1 MNLLAG
7 TNSDVGWELPECLDA
22 TAPGPPISFRWWHIR
37 LCGRTN
43 RCTIES
49 RGIATATCGFTPRV
63 GALLHS
69 ETTDS
74 SRIGVRRAEGLHMR
88 SKFKRIL
95 AVIGLTGL
103 LAAPAGAAWAE
114 DPVTIPS
121 GTNIVDNASVLGG
134 RKAEVQEAITKL
146 LEDHKY
152 NLYVVTVDSFT
163 NPTDPAAWAQ
173 EVATNKGMG
182 RADAILAIAEEG
194 KFYFALNSTSSI
206 KSKQSAISQN
216 AVTANLAGG
225 KKDYA
230 QAAIDTAAA
239 IGDAAGGGSG
249 NVPSENGAGT
259 AILVGTGVLAAGGA
273 GAYLYLRNKRKKAGQ
288 ASSASYGP
296 QGAELDPLAS
306 LSVEE
311 LRRKSGSLLIEADD
325 AIKSSEQ
332 ELMFAQAQYGDSAVG
347 NFTKALEEAKGHMS
361 ESFKLQQQLDDHIPD
376 TEEQQ
381 RSWLGEI
388 IRRSEAALASLQEQK
403 ADFDSLREL
412 EKNAPQALAT
422 VKAGAREA
430 DAKIANAEQSLTTL
444 RSKYADSA
452 LVQVADNITQ
462 AKERLAF
469 VQNATATAEQ
479 KLAEGEASLAAV
491 AVRASEE
498 SLHQT
503 NVLLDAISKVSTSLD
518 EARNGLEAA
527 VVDTSQDLAQARAMI
542 QSGAHPELAGP
553 VAGVESA
560 LGQVKAEIQG
570 GKIDPIATLQR
581 VETAHQALDQA
592 LTGIRDQQE
601 QARRAQASLQQ
612 TIMSAQAQIS
622 ATSDYITA
630 RRGGVGTEA
639 RTRLAESQRNLDYAL
654 SISRND
660 PVTALTY
667 AQQAH
672 ALAAQAAHLAQA
684 DVDNF
689 GGYANQGYGG
699 GGMFGGGG
707 GGGLGGAILGGILI
721 NSILNGGSGGG
732 WGGGHSDGGGWG
744 GDGGGGGDFGGGDF
758 GGGDSGSF

>member
-1 MNLLAG
+1 
-7 TNSDVGWELPECLDA
+7 
-22 TAPGPPISFRWWHIR
+22 
-37 LCGRTN
+37 
-43 RCTIES
+43 
-49 RGIATATCGFTPRV
+49 
-63 GALLHS
+63 
-69 ETTDS
+69 
-74 SRIGVRRAEGLHMR
+74 MR

-103 LAAPAGAAWAE
+103 LAVPAGAAWAE
-114 DPVTIPS
+114 DPVTLDPAS
-121 GTNIVDNASVLGG
+121 KVVDKAGVLGG
-134 RKAEVQEAITKL
+134 KQSEVEDAIKKL
-146 LEDHKY
+146 GTDHQM
-152 NLYVVTVDSFT
+152 NLYVVYVKTFT
-163 NPTDPAAWAQ
+163 NPDVPSEWAA
-173 EVATNKGMG
+173 EVASTAKLSKNSML
-182 RADAILAIAEEG
+182 LAVATDSR
-194 KFYFALNSTSSI
+194 KYQL
-206 KSKQSAISQN
+206 SKPDNSAISDAKRDTIIKS
-216 AVTANLAGG
+216 AVDPQLRAGEW
-225 KKDYA
+225 A

-239 IGDAAGGGSG
+239 VGDAAGGGSG
-249 NVPSENGAGT
+249 NVPSGGAG
-259 AILVGTGVLAAGGA
+259 AAVLVGTGVVAAGGV
-273 GAYLYLRNKRKKAGQ
+273 GAYLYFRNKRKKAAQ

-296 QGAELDPLAS
+296 QGVELDPLAS
-306 LSVEE
+306 LSIEE
-311 LRRKSGSLLIEADD
+311 LRRKSGSLIIEADD

-332 ELMFAQAQYGDSAVG
+332 ELGFAEAQYGDAAVG
-347 NFTKALEEAKGHMS
+347 NFTKALAEAKAHMS

-388 IRRSEAALASLQEQK
+388 IRRSEAALGSLQEQK

-412 EKNAPQALAT
+412 EKNAPQALAAIS
-422 VKAGAREA
+422 AGAQEA
-430 DAKIANAEQSLTTL
+430 DAKIASAEQSLTAL
-444 RSKYADSA
+444 RAKYANSA

-469 VQNATATAEQ
+469 VQNATATAQE
-479 KLAEGEASLAAV
+479 KLTEGEGSLAAV

-503 NVLLDAISKVSTSLD
+503 NVLLDAIAKVSTSLD

-527 VVDTSQDLAQARAMI
+527 VAETSQDLAQAKAMI
-542 QSGAHPELAGP
+542 QSGEHPELAGP
-553 VAGVESA
+553 VAGVEAA

-581 VETAHQALDQA
+581 VETAHQALDQS
-592 LTGIRDQQE
+592 LTGIRNQQD

-672 ALAAQAAHLAQA
+672 ALAAQAAQLAQA

-689 GGYANQGYGG
+689 GGYADQGFGG
-699 GGMFGGGG
+699 GGMFGGRGGG

-744 GDGGGGGDFGGGDF
+744 GDSGGGDMGGGWGGDSGGGGDF
-758 GGGDSGSF
+758 

>member
-1 MNLLAG
+1 
-7 TNSDVGWELPECLDA
+7 
-22 TAPGPPISFRWWHIR
+22 
-37 LCGRTN
+37 
-43 RCTIES
+43 
-49 RGIATATCGFTPRV
+49 
-63 GALLHS
+63 
-69 ETTDS
+69 
-74 SRIGVRRAEGLHMR
+74 MR

-103 LAAPAGAAWAE
+103 LAVPAGAAWAE
-114 DPVTIPS
+114 DPVTIPP
-121 GTNIVDNASVLGG
+121 GTNIVDNAKVLGG
-134 RKAEVQEAITKL
+134 RSGEVQEAIQKL
-146 LEDHKY
+146 LKDHKY
-152 NLYVVTVDSFT
+152 NLYVVTVDTFT
-163 NPTDPAAWAQ
+163 NPTVPADWAAA
-173 EVATNKGMG
+173 VATNKGMG
-182 RADAILAIAEEG
+182 RSDAVLAIAKDDG
-194 KFYFALNSTSSI
+194 KFSFVLNSASPI
-206 KSKQSAISQN
+206 KSKQGAISQN

-225 KKDYA
+225 KRDFA
-230 QAAIDTAAA
+230 QAAIDTAGA

-249 NVPSENGAGT
+249 NVPSGDGAG
-259 AILVGTGVLAAGGA
+259 AAVLVGTGIAVAGGA
-273 GAYLYLRNKRKKAGQ
+273 GAYLYFRNKRKKAAL

-306 LSVEE
+306 LSIEE
-311 LRRKSGSLLIEADD
+311 LRRKSGSLIIEADD

-332 ELMFAQAQYGDSAVG
+332 ELGFAEAQYGDAAVG
-347 NFTKALEEAKGHMS
+347 NFTKALAEAKAHMS

-388 IRRSEAALASLQEQK
+388 IRRSEAALGSLQEQK

-412 EKNAPQALAT
+412 EKNAPQALAAIS
-422 VKAGAREA
+422 AGAHEA
-430 DAKIANAEQSLTTL
+430 DAKIASAEQSLTAL
-444 RSKYADSA
+444 RAKYADSA

-469 VQNATATAEQ
+469 VQNATATAQE
-479 KLAEGEASLAAV
+479 KLTAGEGSLAAV

-503 NVLLDAISKVSTSLD
+503 NVLLDAIAKVSTSLD

-527 VVDTSQDLAQARAMI
+527 VVETSQDLAQAKAMI
-542 QSGAHPELAGP
+542 QSGEHPELAGP
-553 VAGVESA
+553 VAGVEAA

-581 VETAHQALDQA
+581 VETAHQALDQS
-592 LTGIRDQQE
+592 LTGIRNQQD

-672 ALAAQAAHLAQA
+672 ALAAQAAQLAQA

-689 GGYANQGYGG
+689 GGYANQGFGG
-699 GGMFGGGG
+699 GGMFGGRGGG

-744 GDGGGGGDFGGGDF
+744 GDSGGGDFGGGDF

>member
-1 MNLLAG
+1 
-7 TNSDVGWELPECLDA
+7 
-22 TAPGPPISFRWWHIR
+22 
-37 LCGRTN
+37 
-43 RCTIES
+43 
-49 RGIATATCGFTPRV
+49 
-63 GALLHS
+63 
-69 ETTDS
+69 
-74 SRIGVRRAEGLHMR
+74 MR

-103 LAAPAGAAWAE
+103 LAVPVGAAWAE
-114 DPVTIPS
+114 PPVTIPS
-121 GTNIVDNASVLGG
+121 GTNIVDDAKVLGG
-134 RKAEVQEAITKL
+134 REGEVKEAVQKL
-146 LEDHKY
+146 LKDHKY
-152 NLYVVTVDSFT
+152 NLYVVTVSSFE
-163 NPTDPAAWAQ
+163 NPSAPAEWGEA
-173 EVATNKGMG
+173 VAKQKSMG
-182 RADAILAIAEEG
+182 KADVLLAISTAG
-194 KFYFALNSTSSI
+194 QFYFATNSASDI
-206 KSKQSAISQN
+206 RSKQSNISQN

-249 NVPSENGAGT
+249 NVPSANGAGT
-259 AILVGTGVLAAGGA
+259 AVLVGTGVVAAGGA
-273 GAYLYLRNKRKKAGQ
+273 GAYLYFRNRRKKAAQ

-311 LRRKSGSLLIEADD
+311 LRRKSGSLIIEADD

-332 ELMFAQAQYGDSAVG
+332 ELGFAQAQYGDSAIG
-347 NFTKALEEAKGHMS
+347 NFTKALAESKAHMS

-412 EKNAPQALAT
+412 EKKAPQALAA
-422 VKAGAREA
+422 VSARAQEA
-430 DAKIANAEQSLTTL
+430 EAKITSAEQSLTAL
-444 RSKYADSA
+444 RAKYADSA

-469 VQNATATAEQ
+469 VQNAKATAQE
-479 KLAEGEASLAAV
+479 KLSAGESSLAAV

-503 NVLLDAISKVSTSLD
+503 NVLLDAITKVSSNLD
-518 EARNGLEAA
+518 GARNGLEAA
-527 VVDTSQDLAQARAMI
+527 VVETSQDLAQAKAMI

-553 VAGVESA
+553 VAGVEAA
-560 LGQVKAEIQG
+560 LAQVKAEIQG
-570 GKIDPIATLQR
+570 GRIDPIATLDR
-581 VETAHQALDQA
+581 VETAHQALDRA

-612 TIMSAQAQIS
+612 TIMAAQAQIS

-672 ALAAQAAHLAQA
+672 ALAAQAAQLAQA

-721 NSILNGGSGGG
+721 NSILNGGGGG

-744 GDGGGGGDFGGGDF
+744 GGDSGGGDFGGGDFGGGDF

>member
-1 MNLLAG
+1 
-7 TNSDVGWELPECLDA
+7 
-22 TAPGPPISFRWWHIR
+22 
-37 LCGRTN
+37 
-43 RCTIES
+43 
-49 RGIATATCGFTPRV
+49 
-63 GALLHS
+63 
-69 ETTDS
+69 
-74 SRIGVRRAEGLHMR
+74 MR
-88 SKFKRIL
+88 SNFKRLL
-95 AVIGLTGL
+95 AVIGLAGL
-103 LAAPAGAAWAE
+103 LAVPATSAWA
-114 DPVTIPS
+114 DAPVTIPS
-121 GTNIVDNASVLGG
+121 GTNIVDNANVLGG
-134 RKAEVQEAITKL
+134 RKAEVQDAIQKL
-146 LEDHKY
+146 LKDHKY

-163 NPTDPAAWAQ
+163 TPADPAAWAQ
-173 EVATNKGMG
+173 EVATKKSMG

-194 KFYFALNSTSSI
+194 KFSFILNSASPI
-206 KSKQSAISQN
+206 KSKQSNISQN

-249 NVPSENGAGT
+249 TVSSGDGAG
-259 AILVGTGVLAAGGA
+259 AAVLVGTGVVVAGGA
-273 GAYLYLRNKRKKAGQ
+273 GAYLYFRNRRKKAAL

-306 LSVEE
+306 LSVDE
-311 LRRKSGSLLIEADD
+311 LRKKSGSLLIEADN
-325 AIKSSEQ
+325 AINSSEQ
-332 ELMFAQAQYGDSAVG
+332 ELGFAQAQYGDAAVG
-347 NFTKALEEAKGHMS
+347 NFTKALQEAKGHMS

-412 EKNAPQALAT
+412 EKNAPQALAA
-422 VKAGAREA
+422 VNAGAQEA
-430 DAKIANAEQSLTTL
+430 DARIATAEQTLTTL
-444 RSKYADSA
+444 RAKYADSA
-452 LVQVADNITQ
+452 LVQVSDNIGQ

-469 VQNATATAEQ
+469 VQNATSTAQ
-479 KLAEGEASLAAV
+479 DKLAAEESSLAAV
-491 AVRASEE
+491 AVRAAEE

-503 NVLLDAISKVSTSLD
+503 KVLIDAITKVSGSLD
-518 EARNGLEAA
+518 EARNSLEAA
-527 VVDTSQDLAQARAMI
+527 VVDTSQDLAQAKAMI

-553 VAGVESA
+553 VAGVEAA
-560 LGQVKAEIQG
+560 LAQVKAEIQG
-570 GKIDPIATLQR
+570 GKIDPIATLER
-581 VETAHQALDQA
+581 VETAHQSLDQS

-639 RTRLAESQRNLDYAL
+639 RTRLAEAQRNLDYAL

-672 ALAAQAAHLAQA
+672 ALAAQAAQLAQG
-684 DVDNF
+684 DVDSF
-689 GGYANQGYGG
+689 GYANQGYGR

-744 GDGGGGGDFGGGDF
+744 GDGGGFGGDSGGGDWGGDFGGGGDF
-758 GGGDSGSF
+758 

>member
-1 MNLLAG
+1 
-7 TNSDVGWELPECLDA
+7 
-22 TAPGPPISFRWWHIR
+22 
-37 LCGRTN
+37 
-43 RCTIES
+43 
-49 RGIATATCGFTPRV
+49 
-63 GALLHS
+63 
-69 ETTDS
+69 
-74 SRIGVRRAEGLHMR
+74 MR
-88 SKFKRIL
+88 SMLKRVL
-95 AVIGLTGL
+95 AVIGLTGM
-103 LAAPAGAAWAE
+103 LAVPAAAAWAD

-121 GTNIVDNASVLGG
+121 GQNIVDDANVLGS
-134 RKAEVQEAITKL
+134 RKGEVEDSIQKL
-146 LEDHKY
+146 LKDHKY
-152 NLYVVTVDSFT
+152 NLYVVTVKSFE
-163 NPTDPAAWAQ
+163 NPTDGKSWGQA
-173 EVATNKGMG
+173 VATKKGMG
-182 RADAILAIAEEG
+182 RADVLLAISTDG
-194 KFYFALNSTSSI
+194 HYYFAPNTASSI
-206 KSKQSAISQN
+206 ASKTGNITQN
-216 AVTANLAGG
+216 AIAANLGGG
-225 KKDYA
+225 KRDFA

-249 NVPSENGAGT
+249 TVPSGAG
-259 AILVGTGVLAAGGA
+259 AGAAVLVGAGVVAAGGA
-273 GAYLYLRNKRKKAGQ
+273 GTYLYLRNRRKKAGQ

-296 QGAELDPLAS
+296 QGAELDPLAGMS
-306 LSVEE
+306 IED

-332 ELMFAQAQYGDSAVG
+332 ELGFAEAQYGEAAVG
-347 NFTKALEEAKGHMS
+347 NFTKALQEAKAHMS

-412 EKNAPQALAT
+412 EKNAPQALAA
-422 VKAGAREA
+422 VDAGAAEA
-430 DAKIANAEQSLTTL
+430 DAKIARAEQTL
-444 RSKYADSA
+444 AELRGKYADSA
-452 LVQVADNITQ
+452 LAQISDNILQ
-462 AKERLAF
+462 AKERLTF
-469 VQNATATAEQ
+469 VQNASATARE
-479 KLAEGEASLAAV
+479 KLASGESSLAAV

-503 NVLLDAISKVSTSLD
+503 NVLLDAISKVAGNLNSARQGLD
-518 EARNGLEAA
+518 SA

-542 QSGAHPELAGP
+542 QSGAHPELEGP
-553 VAGVESA
+553 VAGVEAA
-560 LGQVKAEIQG
+560 LARVKSEIQS
-570 GKIDPIATLQR
+570 GKIDPIATLER
-581 VETAHQALDQA
+581 VESAHQTLDQA
-592 LTGIRDQQE
+592 LGGIRDQQE

-639 RTRLAESQRNLDYAL
+639 RTRLAEAQRNLDYAL

-672 ALAAQAAHLAQA
+672 ALAAQAAQLAQS
-684 DVDNF
+684 DVDSF
-689 GGYANQGYGG
+689 GYANQGYGQG
-699 GGMFGGGG
+699 YGRGGMFGGGGG

-744 GDGGGGGDFGGGDF
+744 GDGGGDFGGGDFGGGDF

>member
-1 MNLLAG
+1 
-7 TNSDVGWELPECLDA
+7 
-22 TAPGPPISFRWWHIR
+22 
-37 LCGRTN
+37 
-43 RCTIES
+43 
-49 RGIATATCGFTPRV
+49 
-63 GALLHS
+63 
-69 ETTDS
+69 
-74 SRIGVRRAEGLHMR
+74 MR

-103 LAAPAGAAWAE
+103 LAVPAAAAWAE

-121 GTNIVDNASVLGG
+121 GTNIVDNADVLGS
-134 RKAEVQEAITKL
+134 RKGEVQEAVQKL
-146 LEDHKY
+146 LKNDKY
-152 NLYVVTVDSFT
+152 NLYVVTVDTFT
-163 NPTDPAAWAQ
+163 NPTVPADWAAA
-173 EVATNKGMG
+173 VATKKGMG
-182 RADAILAIAEEG
+182 RSDAILAIAKDDG
-194 KFYFALNSTSSI
+194 KFSFVLNSASPI
-206 KSKQSAISQN
+206 KSKQGAISQN

-225 KKDYA
+225 NPDFA

-239 IGDAAGGGSG
+239 IGDAARGGSG
-249 NVPSENGAGT
+249 NVPSGDGAG
-259 AILVGTGVLAAGGA
+259 AAVLVGTGVVAAGGA
-273 GAYLYLRNKRKKAGQ
+273 GAYLYFRNKRKKAAAQ

-296 QGAELDPLAS
+296 QGAEVDPLAS

-347 NFTKALEEAKGHMS
+347 NFTKALEEAKGHMT

-381 RSWLGEI
+381 RTWLGEI

-412 EKNAPQALAT
+412 EKNAPRALAA
-422 VKAGAREA
+422 VNAGALEA
-430 DAKIANAEQSLTTL
+430 DSKIASAEQSLTAL
-444 RSKYADSA
+444 RAKYAESA
-452 LVQVADNITQ
+452 LAQVSDNILQ

-469 VQNATATAEQ
+469 VQNASATAEQ
-479 KLAEGEASLAAV
+479 KLAEGEGSLAAV
-491 AVRASEE
+491 AVRAAEE

-503 NVLLDAISKVSTSLD
+503 NVLIDAIAKVSSSLD
-518 EARNGLEAA
+518 EARSGLEAA
-527 VVDTSQDLAQARAMI
+527 VVDTSQDLAQAKAMI

-553 VAGVESA
+553 VAAVEAA
-560 LGQVKAEIQG
+560 LAQVKSEIQG

-581 VETAHQALDQA
+581 VETAHQSLDQS
-592 LTGIRDQQE
+592 LSGIRDQQE

-654 SISRND
+654 SIARTD

-672 ALAAQAAHLAQA
+672 ALAAQAAQLAQA
-684 DVDNF
+684 DVDHF
-689 GGYANQGYGG
+689 DGYANQGYGR

-721 NSILNGGSGGG
+721 NSILNGGGGGG

-744 GDGGGGGDFGGGDF
+744 GGDFGGGDFGGGDF

>member
-1 MNLLAG
+1 
-7 TNSDVGWELPECLDA
+7 
-22 TAPGPPISFRWWHIR
+22 
-37 LCGRTN
+37 
-43 RCTIES
+43 
-49 RGIATATCGFTPRV
+49 
-63 GALLHS
+63 
-69 ETTDS
+69 
-74 SRIGVRRAEGLHMR
+74 MR

-95 AVIGLTGL
+95 AVIGLAGL
-103 LAAPAGAAWAE
+103 LAVPAGAAWAE

-121 GTNIVDNASVLGG
+121 GTNIVDNANVLGS
-134 RKAEVQEAITKL
+134 RKGEVQDAIQKL
-146 LEDHKY
+146 LKDHKY
-152 NLYVVTVDSFT
+152 NLYVVTVKSFD
-163 NPTDPAAWAQ
+163 NPSDPTAWSQ
-173 EVATNKGMG
+173 VVAKTKGMG
-182 RADAILAIAEEG
+182 KADVILAIATDQG
-194 KFYFALNSTSSI
+194 KYYFSPNSA
-206 KSKQSAISQN
+206 SAIYSKRSNITQN
-216 AVTANLAGG
+216 AVVANLAGG

-230 QAAIDTAAA
+230 QAAIDTASAV
-239 IGDAAGGGSG
+239 GDAAGGGSG
-249 NVPSENGAGT
+249 NVSSGNGAG
-259 AILVGTGVLAAGGA
+259 AGLLVGAGVVVAGG
-273 GAYLYLRNKRKKAGQ
+273 GAYLYFRNRRKKAAGQ
-288 ASSASYGP
+288 VASSGSYGP

-332 ELMFAQAQYGDSAVG
+332 ELGFAQAQYGDSAVG
-347 NFTKALEEAKGHMS
+347 NFTKALAEAKAHMT

-381 RSWLGEI
+381 RTWLGEI
-388 IRRSEAALASLQEQK
+388 IRRSEAALESLQEQK

-412 EKNAPQALAT
+412 EKNAPQALAA
-422 VKAGAREA
+422 VNAGAREA
-430 DAKIANAEQSLTTL
+430 DGKISSAEQSLQEM

-452 LVQVADNITQ
+452 LAQVSDNIVQ

-469 VQNATATAEQ
+469 VQNASETAQQ
-479 KLAEGEASLAAV
+479 KLGSGEGSLAAV
-491 AVRASEE
+491 AVRAAEE

-503 NVLLDAISKVSTSLD
+503 NVLLDAISKVATNLD

-527 VVDTSQDLAQARAMI
+527 VVDTSQDLAQAKAMI
-542 QSGAHPELAGP
+542 QSGTHAELAGP
-553 VAGVESA
+553 VAAVEAA
-560 LGQVKAEIQG
+560 LAQVKTEIQG
-570 GKIDPIATLQR
+570 GRIDPIATLQR
-581 VETAHQALDQA
+581 VETAHQSLDQA

-654 SISRND
+654 SIARTD

-672 ALAAQAAHLAQA
+672 ALAAQAAQLAQA
-684 DVDNF
+684 DVDHF
-689 GGYANQGYGG
+689 DGYANQGFGR

-721 NSILNGGSGGG
+721 NSILNGGHGG
-732 WGGGHSDGGGWG
+732 WGGGGGWGDGGGGGGWG
-744 GDGGGGGDFGGGDF
+744 GDSGGFGGGGDFGGGDF

>member
-1 MNLLAG
+1 
-7 TNSDVGWELPECLDA
+7 
-22 TAPGPPISFRWWHIR
+22 
-37 LCGRTN
+37 
-43 RCTIES
+43 
-49 RGIATATCGFTPRV
+49 
-63 GALLHS
+63 
-69 ETTDS
+69 
-74 SRIGVRRAEGLHMR
+74 MR
-88 SKFKRIL
+88 SKFKRIF
-95 AVIGLTGL
+95 AVIGLTAF
-103 LAAPAGAAWAE
+103 LAMPAGAAWAE
-114 DPVTIPS
+114 DPVSIPS
-121 GTNIVDNASVLGG
+121 GQNIVDNADVLGG
-134 RKAEVQEAITKL
+134 REGEVQEAIQKL
-146 LEDHKY
+146 LKDDKY
-152 NLYVVTVDSFT
+152 NLYVVTVDRFT
-163 NPTDPAAWAQ
+163 NPTVPADWAAA
-173 EVATNKGMG
+173 VATQKGMG
-182 RADAILAIAEEG
+182 RSDAILAIAKDDG
-194 KFYFALNSTSSI
+194 KFSFVLNSASPI
-206 KSKQSAISQN
+206 KSKQGAISQN

-225 KKDYA
+225 SPDFA

-239 IGDAAGGGSG
+239 IGDAASGGSG
-249 NVPSENGAGT
+249 DVPSDAGAG
-259 AILVGTGVLAAGGA
+259 AAVLVGTGVVAAGGA
-273 GAYLYLRNKRKKAGQ
+273 GAYLYFRNKRKKAAGQ
-288 ASSASYGP
+288 AANAGYGP

-306 LSVEE
+306 LSIEE
-311 LRRKSGSLLIEADD
+311 LRRKGGSLLIEADD

-347 NFTKALEEAKGHMS
+347 NFTKALNEAKAHLS

-381 RSWLGEI
+381 RTWLGEI

-412 EKNAPQALAT
+412 EKNAPQALAA
-422 VKAGAREA
+422 VNAGAREA
-430 DAKIANAEQSLTTL
+430 DSKISIAEESLTSL
-444 RSKYADSA
+444 RSKYAESA
-452 LVQVADNITQ
+452 LTQVSDNILQ

-469 VQNATATAEQ
+469 VQNATATAQQ
-479 KLAEGEASLAAV
+479 KLAEGEGSLAAV
-491 AVRASEE
+491 AVRAAEE

-503 NVLLDAISKVSTSLD
+503 NVLLDAIAKVSSNLD
-518 EARNGLEAA
+518 EARSSLESA

-553 VAGVESA
+553 VAGVENA
-560 LGQVKAEIQG
+560 LAQVKAEIQG

-581 VETAHQALDQA
+581 VETAHQSLDQA

-601 QARRAQASLQQ
+601 QSRRAQASLQQ

-654 SISRND
+654 SIARTD

-672 ALAAQAAHLAQA
+672 ALAAQAAQLAQS
-684 DVDNF
+684 DVDHF
-689 GGYANQGYGG
+689 GGYANQGYGR

-721 NSILNGGSGGG
+721 NSILNGGGGAG

-744 GDGGGGGDFGGGDF
+744 GGDFGGGDM
-758 GGGDSGSF
+758 GGWGGDSGGGGDF

>member
-1 MNLLAG
+1 
-7 TNSDVGWELPECLDA
+7 
-22 TAPGPPISFRWWHIR
+22 
-37 LCGRTN
+37 
-43 RCTIES
+43 
-49 RGIATATCGFTPRV
+49 
-63 GALLHS
+63 
-69 ETTDS
+69 
-74 SRIGVRRAEGLHMR
+74 MR
-88 SKFKRIL
+88 SKFIRTL
-95 AVIGLTGL
+95 AVIGLAGL
-103 LAAPAGAAWAE
+103 FSVPAGAAWAE
-114 DPVTIPS
+114 DPVTIPP
-121 GTNIVDNASVLGG
+121 GTNVVDKANVLGSREG
-134 RKAEVQEAITKL
+134 EVKEAISKL
-146 LEDHKY
+146 LEDEKY
-152 NLYVVTVDSFT
+152 NLYVVTVNTFT
-163 NPTDPAAWAQ
+163 NPTVPAEWA
-173 EVATNKGMG
+173 EAVAINKGMG
-182 RADAILAIAEEG
+182 RSDAILAIAKDDG
-194 KFYFALNSTSSI
+194 KFSFVLNSASPI
-206 KSKQSAISQN
+206 KSKQGAISQN

-225 KKDYA
+225 NPDFA

-239 IGDAAGGGSG
+239 IGDAASGGSG
-249 NVPSENGAGT
+249 NVPSDSGAG
-259 AILVGTGVLAAGGA
+259 AAVLVGAGVVAAGGA
-273 GAYLYLRNKRKKAGQ
+273 GAYLYFRNKRKKAAGQ

-296 QGAELDPLAS
+296 QGEHVDPLAS
-306 LSVEE
+306 LSIEE

-332 ELMFAQAQYGDSAVG
+332 ELMFAQAQYGDAAVG
-347 NFTKALEEAKGHMS
+347 NFTKALDEAKGHMS

-381 RSWLGEI
+381 RTWYGEI

-422 VKAGAREA
+422 VNAGAREA
-430 DAKIANAEQSLTTL
+430 DAKIASAEQSLAGL
-444 RSKYADSA
+444 REKYAESA
-452 LVQVADNITQ
+452 LTQVSDNILQ

-479 KLAEGEASLAAV
+479 KLGEGEGSLAAV
-491 AVRASEE
+491 AVRAAEE

-503 NVLLDAISKVSTSLD
+503 KVLLDAISKVSSSLD
-518 EARNGLEAA
+518 EARNRLEAA

-553 VAGVESA
+553 VAGVEAA
-560 LGQVKAEIQG
+560 LAQVKSEIQG

-581 VETAHQALDQA
+581 VEAAHQSLDQA

-601 QARRAQASLQQ
+601 QSRRAQASLQQ

-639 RTRLAESQRNLDYAL
+639 RTRLAEAQRNLDYAL
-654 SISRND
+654 SISRTD

-672 ALAAQAAHLAQA
+672 ALAAQAAQLAQA
-684 DVDNF
+684 DVDHF
-689 GGYANQGYGG
+689 GGYANQGYGR

-721 NSILNGGSGGG
+721 NSILNGGGHAG

-744 GDGGGGGDFGGGDF
+744 GGDFGGGDFGGGDF

>member
-1 MNLLAG
+1 
-7 TNSDVGWELPECLDA
+7 
-22 TAPGPPISFRWWHIR
+22 
-37 LCGRTN
+37 
-43 RCTIES
+43 
-49 RGIATATCGFTPRV
+49 
-63 GALLHS
+63 
-69 ETTDS
+69 
-74 SRIGVRRAEGLHMR
+74 MR
-88 SKFKRIL
+88 SKFKRIF
-95 AVIGLTGL
+95 AVIGLTAF
-103 LAAPAGAAWAE
+103 LAMPAGAAWAE
-114 DPVTIPS
+114 DPVSIPS
-121 GTNIVDNASVLGG
+121 GQNIVDNADVLGG
-134 RKAEVQEAITKL
+134 REGEVQEAIQKL
-146 LEDHKY
+146 LKDDKY
-152 NLYVVTVDSFT
+152 NLYVVTVDRFT
-163 NPTDPAAWAQ
+163 NPTVPADWAAA
-173 EVATNKGMG
+173 VATQKGMG
-182 RADAILAIAEEG
+182 RSDAILAIAKDDG
-194 KFYFALNSTSSI
+194 KFSFVLNSASPI
-206 KSKQSAISQN
+206 KSKQGAISQN

-225 KKDYA
+225 SPDFA

-239 IGDAAGGGSG
+239 IGDAASGGSG
-249 NVPSENGAGT
+249 DVPSDAGAG
-259 AILVGTGVLAAGGA
+259 AAVLVGTGVVAAGGA
-273 GAYLYLRNKRKKAGQ
+273 GAYLYFRNKRKKAAGQ
-288 ASSASYGP
+288 AANAGYGP

-306 LSVEE
+306 LSIEE
-311 LRRKSGSLLIEADD
+311 LRRKGGSLLIEADD

-347 NFTKALEEAKGHMS
+347 NFTKALNEAKAHLS

-381 RSWLGEI
+381 RTWLGEI

-412 EKNAPQALAT
+412 EKNAPQALAA
-422 VKAGAREA
+422 VNAGAREA
-430 DAKIANAEQSLTTL
+430 DSKISIAEESLTSL
-444 RSKYADSA
+444 RSKYAESA
-452 LVQVADNITQ
+452 LTQVSDNILQ

-469 VQNATATAEQ
+469 VQNATATAQQ
-479 KLAEGEASLAAV
+479 KLAEGEGSLAAV
-491 AVRASEE
+491 AVRAAEE

-503 NVLLDAISKVSTSLD
+503 NVLLDAIAKVSSNLD
-518 EARNGLEAA
+518 EARSSLESA

-553 VAGVESA
+553 VAGVENA
-560 LGQVKAEIQG
+560 LAQVKAEIQG

-581 VETAHQALDQA
+581 VETAHQSLDQA

-601 QARRAQASLQQ
+601 QSRRAQASLQQ

-654 SISRND
+654 SIARTD

-672 ALAAQAAHLAQA
+672 ALAAQAAQLAQS
-684 DVDNF
+684 DVDHF
-689 GGYANQGYGG
+689 GGYANQGYGR

-721 NSILNGGSGGG
+721 NSILNGGGGAG

-744 GDGGGGGDFGGGDF
+744 GGDFGGGGDMGGWGGDSGGGGDF
-758 GGGDSGSF
+758 

>member
-1 MNLLAG
+1 
-7 TNSDVGWELPECLDA
+7 
-22 TAPGPPISFRWWHIR
+22 
-37 LCGRTN
+37 
-43 RCTIES
+43 
-49 RGIATATCGFTPRV
+49 
-63 GALLHS
+63 
-69 ETTDS
+69 
-74 SRIGVRRAEGLHMR
+74 MR

-95 AVIGLTGL
+95 AVIGLTAF
-103 LAAPAGAAWAE
+103 LAMPAGAAWAE
-114 DPVTIPS
+114 DPVTLDPATKIVDPS
-121 GTNIVDNASVLGG
+121 GVLGSKKG
-134 RKAEVQEAITKL
+134 EVQDAIKKLGADHATVLHVVIVKKFENPADREAWSDAVAEKAKL
-146 LEDHKY
+146 GSNALI
-152 NLYVVTVDSFT
+152 F
-163 NPTDPAAWAQ
+163 A
-173 EVATNKGMG
+173 VATDARQYVLNKGG
-182 RADAILAIAEEG
+182 SKITTAQIE
-194 KFYFALNSTSSI
+194 NI
-206 KSKQSAISQN
+206 KSKAIGPQL
-216 AVTANLAGG
+216 AN
-225 KKDYA
+225 DNYA
-230 QAAIDTAAA
+230 QAAINAAAA

-249 NVPSENGAGT
+249 NVPGDGAG
-259 AILVGTGVLAAGGA
+259 AAVLVGTGIVAAGGA
-273 GAYLYLRNKRKKAGQ
+273 GAYLYFRNKRKKTAAQ

-296 QGAELDPLAS
+296 QGAEVDPLAS
-306 LSVEE
+306 HTIEE

-347 NFTKALEEAKGHMS
+347 NFTKALAEAKAHMT

-381 RSWLGEI
+381 RTWLGEI

-403 ADFDSLREL
+403 TDFDSLREL

-422 VKAGAREA
+422 VNAGAREA
-430 DAKIANAEQSLTTL
+430 DSKIASAEQSLTVL
-444 RSKYADSA
+444 RAKYAESA
-452 LVQVADNITQ
+452 LAQVSDNIQQ

-469 VQNATATAEQ
+469 VQNASATAEQ
-479 KLAEGEASLAAV
+479 KLGEGEGSLAAV
-491 AVRASEE
+491 AVRAAEE

-503 NVLLDAISKVSTSLD
+503 NVLIDAIAKVSSSLD
-518 EARNGLEAA
+518 DARNGLEAA

-553 VAGVESA
+553 VAAVEAA
-560 LGQVKAEIQG
+560 LAQVKAEIQG

-581 VETAHQALDQA
+581 VETAHQSLDQS
-592 LTGIRDQQE
+592 LSGIRDQQE

-654 SISRND
+654 SIARTD

-672 ALAAQAAHLAQA
+672 ALAAQAAQLAQA
-684 DVDNF
+684 DVDHF
-689 GGYANQGYGG
+689 DGYANQGYGR

-721 NSILNGGSGGG
+721 NSILNGGGGAG

-744 GDGGGGGDFGGGDF
+744 GGDFGGGDM
-758 GGGDSGSF
+758 GGWGGDSGGGGDF

>member
-1 MNLLAG
+1 MLK
-7 TNSDVGWELPECLDA
+7 
-22 TAPGPPISFRWWHIR
+22 
-37 LCGRTN
+37 
-43 RCTIES
+43 
-49 RGIATATCGFTPRV
+49 RV
-63 GALLHS
+63 
-69 ETTDS
+69 
-74 SRIGVRRAEGLHMR
+74 
-88 SKFKRIL
+88 F
-95 AVIGLTGL
+95 AVIGLTGM
-103 LAAPAGAAWAE
+103 LALPATAAWAE
-114 DPVTIPS
+114 NPVTLDPVS
-121 GTNIVDNASVLGG
+121 KIVDTAG
-134 RKAEVQEAITKL
+134 
-146 LEDHKY
+146 
-152 NLYVVTVDSFT
+152 
-163 NPTDPAAWAQ
+163 
-173 EVATNKGMG
+173 
-182 RADAILAIAEEG
+182 
-194 KFYFALNSTSSI
+194 AL
-206 KSKQSAISQN
+206 
-216 AVTANLAGG
+216 GG
-225 KKDYA
+225 KKADVETAIKKLGTDHAMTLHVVYVKKFENPSDATAWTSQVAEKASLRSNAMVLAVATDGRQYQLSKPRGSKITDAQRDTIVKSAVDPQLRNGDYA

-249 NVPSENGAGT
+249 NVPSGAGAGT
-259 AILVGTGVLAAGGA
+259 AVLVGVGVVAAGGA
-273 GAYLYLRNKRKKAGQ
+273 GTYLYLRNRRKKAAL
-288 ASSASYGP
+288 ASSGSYGP

-332 ELMFAQAQYGDSAVG
+332 ELGFAEAQYGEAAVG
-347 NFTKALEEAKGHMS
+347 NFTKALQEAKAHMS

-381 RSWLGEI
+381 RTWLGEI

-412 EKNAPQALAT
+412 EKNAPQALAA
-422 VKAGAREA
+422 VDSGAAAA
-430 DAKIANAEQSLTTL
+430 DAKITNAERTL
-444 RSKYADSA
+444 AELRGKYAESA

-469 VQNATATAEQ
+469 VQNASSTARE
-479 KLAEGEASLAAV
+479 KLDAGEGSLAAV
-491 AVRASEE
+491 AVRAAEE

-503 NVLLDAISKVSTSLD
+503 NVLLDAISKVSGSLD
-518 EARNGLEAA
+518 EARQGLETA
-527 VVDTSQDLAQARAMI
+527 VVDTSQDLAQAKAII

-553 VAGVESA
+553 VAGVEAA
-560 LGQVKAEIQG
+560 LAQVKAEIQG
-570 GKIDPIATLQR
+570 GRIDPIATLER
-581 VETAHQALDQA
+581 VETAHQSLDRS
-592 LTGIRDQQE
+592 LSGVRDQQE
-601 QARRAQASLQQ
+601 QSRRAQASLQQ

-639 RTRLAESQRNLDYAL
+639 RTRLAEAQRNLDYAL

-672 ALAAQAAHLAQA
+672 ALAAQAAQLAQS

-689 GGYANQGYGG
+689 GGYANQGYGR

-744 GDGGGGGDFGGGDF
+744 GDSGGFGGGDSGGGDWGGDFGGGGDF
-758 GGGDSGSF
+758 

>member
-1 MNLLAG
+1 
-7 TNSDVGWELPECLDA
+7 
-22 TAPGPPISFRWWHIR
+22 
-37 LCGRTN
+37 
-43 RCTIES
+43 
-49 RGIATATCGFTPRV
+49 
-63 GALLHS
+63 
-69 ETTDS
+69 
-74 SRIGVRRAEGLHMR
+74 MR

-103 LAAPAGAAWAE
+103 LAVPAAAAWAE

-121 GTNIVDNASVLGG
+121 GTNIVDDANVLGG
-134 RKAEVQEAITKL
+134 RKAEVQDAIAKL
-146 LEDHKY
+146 LKDHKY
-152 NLYVVTVDSFT
+152 NLYVVTVKSFE
-163 NPTDPAAWAQ
+163 NPTKPEDWGKA
-173 EVATNKGMG
+173 VAEKKSMG
-182 RADAILAIAEEG
+182 KADVLLAISTAG
-194 KFYFALNSTSSI
+194 QFYFATDSSSAI
-206 KSKQSAISQN
+206 RPKQSNISQN

-249 NVPSENGAGT
+249 TVPSENGAGT
-259 AILVGTGVLAAGGA
+259 AILVGTGVVAAGGA
-273 GAYLYLRNKRKKAGQ
+273 GAYLYFRNKRKKAAQ

-332 ELMFAQAQYGDSAVG
+332 ELMFAQAQYGDSAIG
-347 NFTKALEEAKGHMS
+347 NFTKALQEAKGHMS

-422 VKAGAREA
+422 VKAGAQEA

-479 KLAEGEASLAAV
+479 KLADGEASLAAV

-503 NVLLDAISKVSTSLD
+503 NILLDAISKVSTSLD

-560 LGQVKAEIQG
+560 LAQVKAEIQG

-581 VETAHQALDQA
+581 VETAHQSLDQA

-654 SISRND
+654 SISRTD

-672 ALAAQAAHLAQA
+672 ALAAQAAQLAQA
-684 DVDNF
+684 DVDHF

-744 GDGGGGGDFGGGDF
+744 GDGGGFGGGDFGGGDF

>member
-1 MNLLAG
+1 MLK
-7 TNSDVGWELPECLDA
+7 
-22 TAPGPPISFRWWHIR
+22 
-37 LCGRTN
+37 
-43 RCTIES
+43 
-49 RGIATATCGFTPRV
+49 RV
-63 GALLHS
+63 
-69 ETTDS
+69 
-74 SRIGVRRAEGLHMR
+74 
-88 SKFKRIL
+88 F
-95 AVIGLTGL
+95 AVIGLTGM
-103 LAAPAGAAWAE
+103 LALPATAAWAE
-114 DPVTIPS
+114 NPVTLDPVTK
-121 GTNIVDNASVLGG
+121 IVDTAGVLGG
-134 RKAEVQEAITKL
+134 KKADVETAIKKL
-146 LEDHKY
+146 GTDHAMT
-152 NLYVVTVDSFT
+152 LHVVYVKKFE
-163 NPTDPAAWAQ
+163 NPTDRVAWAADVA
-173 EVATNKGMG
+173 ERAKLGPNAMLLTVATDTRQYQLSKPS
-182 RADAILAIAEEG
+182 
-194 KFYFALNSTSSI
+194 NSKITNAQRESVI
-206 KSKQSAISQN
+206 KS
-216 AVTANLAGG
+216 AVDPQLRNG
-225 KKDYA
+225 DYA

-249 NVPSENGAGT
+249 NVPSGDGAGT
-259 AILVGTGVLAAGGA
+259 AVLVGVGVVAAGGA
-273 GAYLYLRNKRKKAGQ
+273 GTYLYLRNRRKKAAQ

-306 LSVEE
+306 LSIEE

-332 ELMFAQAQYGDSAVG
+332 ELGFAEAQYGEAAVG
-347 NFTKALEEAKGHMS
+347 NFTKALQEAKAHMT

-381 RSWLGEI
+381 RTWLGEI

-403 ADFDSLREL
+403 EDFDSLREL
-412 EKNAPQALAT
+412 EKNAPQALAA
-422 VKAGAREA
+422 VDSGAAAA
-430 DAKIANAEQSLTTL
+430 DAKITNAERTL
-444 RSKYADSA
+444 AELRGKYAESA

-469 VQNATATAEQ
+469 VQNASSTARE
-479 KLAEGEASLAAV
+479 KLDAGEGSLAAV
-491 AVRASEE
+491 AVRAAEE

-503 NVLLDAISKVSTSLD
+503 NVLLDAISKVSGSLD
-518 EARNGLEAA
+518 EARKGLEAA
-527 VVDTSQDLAQARAMI
+527 VVDTSQDLAQAKALI

-553 VAGVESA
+553 VAGVEAA
-560 LGQVKAEIQG
+560 LAQVKTEIQG
-570 GKIDPIATLQR
+570 GRIDPIATLER
-581 VETAHQALDQA
+581 VETAHQSLDRS
-592 LTGIRDQQE
+592 LSGIRDQQE

-639 RTRLAESQRNLDYAL
+639 RTRLAEAQRNLDYAL

-672 ALAAQAAHLAQA
+672 ALAAQAAHVAQS

-689 GGYANQGYGG
+689 GGYANQGYGR

-744 GDGGGGGDFGGGDF
+744 GDAGGFGGGDGGGGDWGGDFGGGGDF
-758 GGGDSGSF
+758 

>member
-1 MNLLAG
+1 
-7 TNSDVGWELPECLDA
+7 
-22 TAPGPPISFRWWHIR
+22 
-37 LCGRTN
+37 
-43 RCTIES
+43 
-49 RGIATATCGFTPRV
+49 
-63 GALLHS
+63 
-69 ETTDS
+69 
-74 SRIGVRRAEGLHMR
+74 MR
-88 SKFKRIL
+88 SKFKHIL

-114 DPVTIPS
+114 PPVTLDPVTK
-121 GTNIVDNASVLGG
+121 IVDNAGVLGG
-134 RKAEVQEAITKL
+134 DKGEVEAAIKKLGTDHATVLHFVSVKRFEDPADREAWTDAVAEKAGLGPNAVIFAVATETRQYTLNKGGTKL
-146 LEDHKY
+146 TQQQID
-152 NLYVVTVDSFT
+152 N
-163 NPTDPAAWAQ
+163 
-173 EVATNKGMG
+173 
-182 RADAILAIAEEG
+182 
-194 KFYFALNSTSSI
+194 I
-206 KSKQSAISQN
+206 KSTAIGPPLSN
-216 AVTANLAGG
+216 GN
-225 KKDYA
+225 YA
-230 QAAIDTAAA
+230 QAAINAAEA
-239 IGDAAGGGSG
+239 VGDAAGGGSG
-249 NVPSENGAGT
+249 KLSSGDGAGT
-259 AILVGTGVLAAGGA
+259 AVLVGTGVVAAGGA
-273 GAYLYLRNKRKKAGQ
+273 GAYLYFRNKRKKAAGQ

-296 QGAELDPLAS
+296 QGAAQADPLAA
-306 LSVEE
+306 LSIEE

-347 NFTKALEEAKGHMS
+347 NFTKALDEAKAHMT

-381 RSWLGEI
+381 RTWLGEI

-422 VKAGAREA
+422 VNEGARKA
-430 DAKIANAEQSLTTL
+430 DAKIASAEESLETL
-444 RSKYADSA
+444 RSKYAESA
-452 LVQVADNITQ
+452 LVQVSDNILQ

-469 VQNATATAEQ
+469 VQNATATAQQ
-479 KLAEGEASLAAV
+479 KLGEGEGSLAAV
-491 AVRASEE
+491 AVRAAEE

-503 NVLLDAISKVSTSLD
+503 NVLLDAIAKVSSNLD
-518 EARNGLEAA
+518 EARNSLEAA

-560 LGQVKAEIQG
+560 LAQVKAEIQA

-581 VETAHQALDQA
+581 VETAHQSLDQA

-601 QARRAQASLQQ
+601 QSRRAQASLQQ

-654 SISRND
+654 SISRTD

-672 ALAAQAAHLAQA
+672 ALAAQAAQLAQA
-684 DVDNF
+684 DVDHF
-689 GGYANQGYGG
+689 GGYANQGYGR

-721 NSILNGGSGGG
+721 NSILNGGGHAG

-744 GDGGGGGDFGGGDF
+744 GGDFGGGDF
-758 GGGDSGSF
+758 GGWGGDSGGGGDF

>member
-1 MNLLAG
+1 
-7 TNSDVGWELPECLDA
+7 
-22 TAPGPPISFRWWHIR
+22 
-37 LCGRTN
+37 
-43 RCTIES
+43 
-49 RGIATATCGFTPRV
+49 
-63 GALLHS
+63 
-69 ETTDS
+69 
-74 SRIGVRRAEGLHMR
+74 MR

-95 AVIGLTGL
+95 AVIGLAGL
-103 LAAPAGAAWAE
+103 LAVPAGAAWAE

-121 GTNIVDNASVLGG
+121 GTNIVDDANVLGS
-134 RKAEVQEAITKL
+134 RKGEVQDAVQKL
-146 LEDHKY
+146 LKDHKY
-152 NLYVVTVDSFT
+152 NLYVVTVKSFE
-163 NPTDPAAWAQ
+163 NPGDPAAWSNAVAQ
-173 EVATNKGMG
+173 AKGMG
-182 RADAILAIAEEG
+182 KADVILAIATDQG
-194 KFYFALNSTSSI
+194 KYYFSPNSA
-206 KSKQSAISQN
+206 SAIYSKRSNITQN
-216 AVTANLAGG
+216 AIVANLAGG
-225 KKDYA
+225 KKDFA
-230 QAAIDTAAA
+230 QAAIDTASAV
-239 IGDAAGGGSG
+239 GDAAGGGSG
-249 NVPSENGAGT
+249 NVSSGDGAG
-259 AILVGTGVLAAGGA
+259 AGILVGAGVVVAGG
-273 GAYLYLRNKRKKAGQ
+273 GAYLYYRNRRKKAAAGQ
-288 ASSASYGP
+288 AASSGSYGP

-332 ELMFAQAQYGDSAVG
+332 ELGFAQAQYGDAAVG
-347 NFTKALEEAKGHMS
+347 NFTKALAEAKAHMT

-381 RSWLGEI
+381 RTWLGEI

-412 EKNAPQALAT
+412 EKNAPQALAA
-422 VKAGAREA
+422 VNAGAREA
-430 DAKIANAEQSLTTL
+430 DTKIASAEQSLAGM

-452 LVQVADNITQ
+452 LSQVSDNIVQ

-469 VQNATATAEQ
+469 VQNASQTAQQ
-479 KLAEGEASLAAV
+479 KLGEGEASLAAV
-491 AVRASEE
+491 AVRAAEE

-503 NVLLDAISKVSTSLD
+503 NVLLDAISKVAANLD
-518 EARNGLEAA
+518 EARAGVETA
-527 VVDTSQDLAQARAMI
+527 VVDTSQDLAQAKAMI
-542 QSGAHPELAGP
+542 QSGTHAELAGP
-553 VAGVESA
+553 VAAVEAA
-560 LGQVKAEIQG
+560 LAQVKSEIQG

-581 VETAHQALDQA
+581 VETAHQSLDQA

-654 SISRND
+654 SIARTD

-672 ALAAQAAHLAQA
+672 ALAAQAAQLAQA
-684 DVDNF
+684 DVDHF
-689 GGYANQGYGG
+689 DGYANQGFGR

-721 NSILNGGSGGG
+721 NSILNGGHGG
-732 WGGGHSDGGGWG
+732 WGGGGGGGGGGGW
-744 GDGGGGGDFGGGDF
+744 GDGGGGFGGGDGGFGGGDF

>member
-1 MNLLAG
+1 
-7 TNSDVGWELPECLDA
+7 
-22 TAPGPPISFRWWHIR
+22 
-37 LCGRTN
+37 
-43 RCTIES
+43 
-49 RGIATATCGFTPRV
+49 
-63 GALLHS
+63 
-69 ETTDS
+69 
-74 SRIGVRRAEGLHMR
+74 MR

-95 AVIGLTGL
+95 AVIGLAGL
-103 LAAPAGAAWAE
+103 LAVPAGAAWAE

-121 GTNIVDNASVLGG
+121 GTNIVDNANVLGS
-134 RKAEVQEAITKL
+134 RKGEVQDAIQKL
-146 LEDHKY
+146 LKDHKY
-152 NLYVVTVDSFT
+152 NLYVVTVKSFE
-163 NPTDPAAWAQ
+163 NPSDPAAWSNAVAQ
-173 EVATNKGMG
+173 AKGMG
-182 RADAILAIAEEG
+182 KADVILAIATDQG
-194 KFYFALNSTSSI
+194 KYYFSPNSA
-206 KSKQSAISQN
+206 SAIYSKRSNITQN
-216 AVTANLAGG
+216 AIVANLAGG
-225 KKDYA
+225 KKDFA
-230 QAAIDTAAA
+230 QAAIDTASAV
-239 IGDAAGGGSG
+239 GDAAGGGSG
-249 NVPSENGAGT
+249 NVSSGAG
-259 AILVGTGVLAAGGA
+259 AGAGVLVGAGVVVAGG
-273 GAYLYLRNKRKKAGQ
+273 GAYLYYRNRRKKAAAGQ
-288 ASSASYGP
+288 AASSGSYGP

-332 ELMFAQAQYGDSAVG
+332 ELGFAQAQYGDAAVG
-347 NFTKALEEAKGHMS
+347 NFTKALAEAKAHMT

-381 RSWLGEI
+381 RTWLGEI

-412 EKNAPQALAT
+412 EKNAPQALAA
-422 VKAGAREA
+422 VNAGAREA
-430 DAKIANAEQSLTTL
+430 DAKIASAEQSLAGM

-452 LVQVADNITQ
+452 LSQVADNIVQ

-469 VQNATATAEQ
+469 VQNASQTAQQ
-479 KLAEGEASLAAV
+479 KLGEGEASLAAV
-491 AVRASEE
+491 AVRAAEE

-503 NVLLDAISKVSTSLD
+503 NVLLDAISKVAANLD
-518 EARNGLEAA
+518 EARNGLETA
-527 VVDTSQDLAQARAMI
+527 VVDTSQDLAQAKAMI
-542 QSGAHPELAGP
+542 QSGAHAELAGP
-553 VAGVESA
+553 VAAVEAA
-560 LGQVKAEIQG
+560 LAQVKSEIQG

-581 VETAHQALDQA
+581 VETAHQSLDQA

-654 SISRND
+654 SIARTD

-672 ALAAQAAHLAQA
+672 ALAAQAAQLAQA
-684 DVDNF
+684 DVEHFD
-689 GGYANQGYGG
+689 GYANQGFGR

-721 NSILNGGSGGG
+721 NSILNGGHGG
-732 WGGGHSDGGGWG
+732 WGGGGGWGDGGGG
-744 GDGGGGGDFGGGDF
+744 GGGFGGGDFGGGDF

>member
-1 MNLLAG
+1 
-7 TNSDVGWELPECLDA
+7 
-22 TAPGPPISFRWWHIR
+22 
-37 LCGRTN
+37 
-43 RCTIES
+43 
-49 RGIATATCGFTPRV
+49 
-63 GALLHS
+63 
-69 ETTDS
+69 
-74 SRIGVRRAEGLHMR
+74 MR

-95 AVIGLTGL
+95 AVIGLAGL
-103 LAAPAGAAWAE
+103 LAVPAGAAWAE
-114 DPVTIPS
+114 DPVTIPT
-121 GTNIVDNASVLGG
+121 GTNIVDNANVLGS
-134 RKAEVQEAITKL
+134 RKGEVQDAIQKL
-146 LEDHKY
+146 LKDHKY
-152 NLYVVTVDSFT
+152 NLYVVTVKSFE
-163 NPTDPAAWAQ
+163 NPSDPTAWSQA
-173 EVATNKGMG
+173 VATSKGMG
-182 RADAILAIAEEG
+182 KADVILAIATDQG
-194 KFYFALNSTSSI
+194 KYYFSPNSA
-206 KSKQSAISQN
+206 SAIYSKRSNITQN
-216 AVTANLAGG
+216 AVVANLAGG

-239 IGDAAGGGSG
+239 VGDAAGGGSG
-249 NVPSENGAGT
+249 SVSSG
-259 AILVGTGVLAAGGA
+259 GGA
-273 GAYLYLRNKRKKAGQ
+273 GAGILVGAGVVVAGGGAYLFYRNRRKKAAGQ
-288 ASSASYGP
+288 AASSGSYGP

-332 ELMFAQAQYGDSAVG
+332 ELGFAQAQYGDSAVG
-347 NFTKALEEAKGHMS
+347 NFTKALDEAKAHMT

-381 RSWLGEI
+381 RTWLGEI
-388 IRRSEAALASLQEQK
+388 IRRSEAALESLQEQK

-412 EKNAPQALAT
+412 EKNAPQALAA
-422 VKAGAREA
+422 VNAGAREA
-430 DAKIANAEQSLTTL
+430 DGRISSAENSLQEM

-452 LVQVADNITQ
+452 LAQVSDNIVQ

-469 VQNATATAEQ
+469 VQNASETAQQ
-479 KLAEGEASLAAV
+479 KLGEGEGSLAAV
-491 AVRASEE
+491 AVRAAEE

-503 NVLLDAISKVSTSLD
+503 NVLVEAIAKVAANLDK
-518 EARNGLEAA
+518 ARNGIEAA
-527 VVDTSQDLAQARAMI
+527 VVDTSQDLAQAKAII

-553 VAGVESA
+553 VAAVEAA
-560 LGQVKAEIQG
+560 LAQVKSEIQG
-570 GKIDPIATLQR
+570 GRIDPIATLQR
-581 VETAHQALDQA
+581 VETAHQSLDQA

-654 SISRND
+654 SISRTD

-672 ALAAQAAHLAQA
+672 ALAAQAAQLAQA
-684 DVDNF
+684 DVDHF
-689 GGYANQGYGG
+689 DGYANQGFGR

-721 NSILNGGSGGG
+721 NSILNGGHGG
-732 WGGGHSDGGGWG
+732 WGGGGWGDGGGGGGGWG
-744 GDGGGGGDFGGGDF
+744 GDSGGFGGGDF

>member
-1 MNLLAG
+1 
-7 TNSDVGWELPECLDA
+7 
-22 TAPGPPISFRWWHIR
+22 
-37 LCGRTN
+37 
-43 RCTIES
+43 
-49 RGIATATCGFTPRV
+49 
-63 GALLHS
+63 
-69 ETTDS
+69 
-74 SRIGVRRAEGLHMR
+74 MR
-88 SKFKRIL
+88 SKFKNIL

-114 DPVTIPS
+114 PPVTLDPVTK
-121 GTNIVDNASVLGG
+121 IVDNAGVLGG
-134 RKAEVQEAITKL
+134 DKGEVEAAIKKLGTDHATVLHFVTVKRFEDPADREAWTDAVAEKAGLGPNAVIFAVATETRQYTLNKGGTKL
-146 LEDHKY
+146 
-152 NLYVVTVDSFT
+152 T
-163 NPTDPAAWAQ
+163 Q
-173 EVATNKGMG
+173 EQIDN
-182 RADAILAIAEEG
+182 
-194 KFYFALNSTSSI
+194 I
-206 KSKQSAISQN
+206 KSTAIGPQLSDGN
-216 AVTANLAGG
+216 
-225 KKDYA
+225 YA
-230 QAAIDTAAA
+230 QAAINAAEA
-239 IGDAAGGGSG
+239 VGDAAGGGSG
-249 NVPSENGAGT
+249 KLSSGDGAGT
-259 AILVGTGVLAAGGA
+259 AVLVGTGVVAAGGA
-273 GAYLYLRNKRKKAGQ
+273 GAYLYFRNKRKKAAGQ
-288 ASSASYGP
+288 ASSAGYGP
-296 QGAELDPLAS
+296 QGTAQVDPLAS

-347 NFTKALEEAKGHMS
+347 NFTRALDEAKAHMT

-381 RSWLGEI
+381 RTWLGEI

-422 VKAGAREA
+422 VNEGARKA
-430 DAKIANAEQSLTTL
+430 DAKIASAEESLETL
-444 RSKYADSA
+444 RSKYAESA
-452 LVQVADNITQ
+452 LAQVSDNILQ

-469 VQNATATAEQ
+469 VQNATATARQ
-479 KLAEGEASLAAV
+479 KLGEGEGSLAAV
-491 AVRASEE
+491 AVRAAEE

-503 NVLLDAISKVSTSLD
+503 NVLLDAIAKVSSNLD
-518 EARNGLEAA
+518 EARNNLEAA

-560 LGQVKAEIQG
+560 LAQVKSEIQA

-581 VETAHQALDQA
+581 VETAHQSLDQA

-601 QARRAQASLQQ
+601 QSRRAQASLQQ

-654 SISRND
+654 SISRTD

-672 ALAAQAAHLAQA
+672 ALAAQAAQLAQA
-684 DVDNF
+684 DVDHF
-689 GGYANQGYGG
+689 GGYANQGYGR

-721 NSILNGGSGGG
+721 NSILNGGGHAG

-744 GDGGGGGDFGGGDF
+744 GGDFGGGDF
-758 GGGDSGSF
+758 GGWGGDSGGGGDF

>member
-1 MNLLAG
+1 
-7 TNSDVGWELPECLDA
+7 
-22 TAPGPPISFRWWHIR
+22 
-37 LCGRTN
+37 
-43 RCTIES
+43 
-49 RGIATATCGFTPRV
+49 
-63 GALLHS
+63 
-69 ETTDS
+69 
-74 SRIGVRRAEGLHMR
+74 MR
-88 SKFKRIL
+88 SMFKRIL

-103 LAAPAGAAWAE
+103 LAVPAGAAWAE
-114 DPVTIPS
+114 PPVTLDPVTK
-121 GTNIVDNASVLGG
+121 IVDSAGVLGG
-134 RKAEVQEAITKL
+134 DKAEVESAIKKL
-146 LEDHKY
+146 GTDHAMT
-152 NLYVVTVDSFT
+152 LHVVYVKTFT
-163 NPTDPAAWAQ
+163 NPDVPAEWAAD
-173 EVATNKGMG
+173 VATKAKLG
-182 RADAILAIAEEG
+182 
-194 KFYFALNSTSSI
+194 
-206 KSKQSAISQN
+206 QN
-216 AVTANLAGG
+216 ALVLAVATESRKYQLSKPANSKITNAQRDKILSSAVDPQLRAG
-225 KKDYA
+225 DWA
-230 QAAIDTAAA
+230 QAAVDAAAA

-249 NVPSENGAGT
+249 TVPSGDGAG
-259 AILVGTGVLAAGGA
+259 AAVLVGTGIAAAGGA
-273 GAYLYLRNKRKKAGQ
+273 GAYLYFRNKRKKAAQ

-306 LSVEE
+306 LSIEE
-311 LRRKSGSLLIEADD
+311 LRRKSGSLIIEADD

-332 ELMFAQAQYGDSAVG
+332 ELGFAEAQYGDAAVG
-347 NFTKALEEAKGHMS
+347 NFTKALAEAKAHMT

-388 IRRSEAALASLQEQK
+388 IRRSEAALGSLQEQK

-412 EKNAPQALAT
+412 EKNAPQALAA
-422 VKAGAREA
+422 VSAGAREA
-430 DAKIANAEQSLTTL
+430 DAKIASAEQSLTAL
-444 RSKYADSA
+444 RAKYADSA

-469 VQNATATAEQ
+469 VQNATATAEE
-479 KLAEGEASLAAV
+479 KLASGEGSLAAV

-503 NVLLDAISKVSTSLD
+503 NVLLDAIAKVSASLD
-518 EARNGLEAA
+518 EARSGLEAA
-527 VVDTSQDLAQARAMI
+527 VVETSQDLAQAKAMI
-542 QSGAHPELAGP
+542 QSGEHPELAGP
-553 VAGVESA
+553 VAGVEAA
-560 LGQVKAEIQG
+560 LGQVKAEIKG

-581 VETAHQALDQA
+581 VETAHQALDQS
-592 LTGIRDQQE
+592 LTGIRNQQD

-672 ALAAQAAHLAQA
+672 ALAAQAAQLAQA

-689 GGYANQGYGG
+689 GGYANQGFGG
-699 GGMFGGGG
+699 GSMFGGRGGG

-744 GDGGGGGDFGGGDF
+744 GDSGGGDMGGWGGDSGGGGDF
-758 GGGDSGSF
+758 

>member
-1 MNLLAG
+1 
-7 TNSDVGWELPECLDA
+7 
-22 TAPGPPISFRWWHIR
+22 
-37 LCGRTN
+37 
-43 RCTIES
+43 
-49 RGIATATCGFTPRV
+49 
-63 GALLHS
+63 
-69 ETTDS
+69 
-74 SRIGVRRAEGLHMR
+74 MR
-88 SKFKRIL
+88 SKFKHIL

-103 LAAPAGAAWAE
+103 LAVPAGAAWAE

-121 GTNIVDNASVLGG
+121 GKNIVDNAKVLSSREG
-134 RKAEVQEAITKL
+134 EVQKAIQDL
-146 LEDHKY
+146 LKDHKY
-152 NLYVVTVDSFT
+152 NLYVVTVDKFES
-163 NPTDPAAWAQ
+163 PTDPAQWTQ
-173 EVATNKGMG
+173 KVAELKGMG
-182 RADAILAIAEEG
+182 RADAVLAIAVDDG
-194 KFYFALNSTSSI
+194 KFNFVTNSSSPI
-206 KSKQSAISQN
+206 RSKQSNISQN

-230 QAAIDTAAA
+230 QAAIDTASA
-239 IGDAAGGGSG
+239 IGNAAEGGNGDVSSG
-249 NVPSENGAGT
+249 NGAG
-259 AILVGTGVLAAGGA
+259 AAVLVGTGVVAAGGA
-273 GAYLYLRNKRKKAGQ
+273 GAYLYFRNRRKKAAGQ

-296 QGAELDPLAS
+296 QGGQADPLAS

-325 AIKSSEQ
+325 SIKSSEQ

-347 NFTKALEEAKGHMS
+347 NFTKALEEAKAHMT

-381 RSWLGEI
+381 RTWLAEI

-412 EKNAPQALAT
+412 EKNAPQALAA
-422 VKAGAREA
+422 VNSGAREA
-430 DAKIANAEQSLTTL
+430 DAKITNAEASLATL
-444 RSKYADSA
+444 QGKYADSA
-452 LVQVADNITQ
+452 LAQVSDNILQ

-469 VQNATATAEQ
+469 VQNASTAAQE
-479 KLAEGEASLAAV
+479 KLDQGESSMAAV
-491 AVRASEE
+491 AVRAAEE

-503 NVLLDAISKVSTSLD
+503 NVLLDAISRLSSSLD
-518 EARNGLEAA
+518 EARNSLEAA

-553 VAGVESA
+553 VAGVEAA
-560 LGQVKAEIQG
+560 LAQVKAEIQG

-581 VETAHQALDQA
+581 VESAHQSLDQS

-654 SISRND
+654 SIARTD

-672 ALAAQAAHLAQA
+672 ALAAQAAQLAQS
-684 DVDNF
+684 DVDHF
-689 GGYANQGYGG
+689 DGYANQGYGR

-721 NSILNGGSGGG
+721 NSILNGGHGGG
-732 WGGGHSDGGGWG
+732 WGGGHGDGGGWG
-744 GDGGGGGDFGGGDF
+744 GDSGGFGGGDFGGGDF